1 MLFLKTTTQ
10 AIMNFLK
17 NTLTDARKKITNW
30 YEGKRTKAPDTKYC
44 TFVGFDTIERHWTAN
59 AIHFLVDLAYNTK
72 HFISENLKWC
82 ISTGIAL
89 AAFYFKH

>member
-1 MLFLKTTTQ
+1 MILFKNTTQ
-10 AIMNFLK
+10 ATMTLFK
-17 NTLTDARKKITNW
+17 NTITDARKKISHW
-30 YEGKRTKAPDTKYC
+30 YDGEKKSIPDTKHLSFNGCY
-44 TFVGFDTIERHWTAN
+44 TIERHWTAKT
-59 AIHFLVDLAYNTK
+59 IHFLVDLAYNTK